1 MSRSSRTRFTT
12 AAAAAVSALS
22 MVAVGVSTASGA
34 PLETRDVAAA
44 ACGALFDDFNYASHT
59 DGTLGSHGWQVRS
72 SAGGP
77 GVPGARWAPEG
88 ITFPTSDGDKVLQ
101 LASSTNGTGAGTT
114 QTEILQGNR
123 RFLEGTYASRIR
135 FSDAPASGADGD
147 RVNQTFFTISPLRYN
162 NDPIYSELDF
172 SEYLPNG
179 GWGETGPINFQTS
192 WHTYTPDPWY
202 AENKNNSQK
211 RSING
216 WHTVVSTVSAGHV
229 KYYIDGALVAD
240 HDRSGPFDVYPRQ
253 AMSLNFNQ
261 WFIDTAGHSGGTA
274 TYLQQ
279 VDWVYYAK
287 DQVLSPSTA
296 VANAA
301 SFRSS
306 GVRFK
311 DDIGSG
317 SCTTNPPPPTTT
329 TTQPPPASGTWAPN
343 TFYPVGA
350 QVTYGGA
357 TYRCLQQHTSIVSWE
372 PSATPALWQRV

>member
-1 MSRSSRTRFTT
+1 MRSSTTRIT
-12 AAAAAVSALS
+12 AAAAAVVSAVT
-22 MVAVGVSTASGA
+22 MVVIGTGNSAQ
-34 PLETRDVAAA
+34 AA
-44 ACGALFDDFNYASHT
+44 ACGVLFDDFNYASHT
-59 DGTLGSHGWQVRS
+59 DATLGQHGWEVRG

-77 GVPGARWAPEG
+77 GVPGARWAPEN
-88 ITFPTSDGDKVLQ
+88 ITFPTSGGDKVLQ
-101 LASSTNGTGAGTT
+101 LASATDGTSAGTT
-114 QTEILQGNR
+114 QTEVMQGNR

-135 FSDAPASGADGD
+135 FSDAPASGTDGD

-179 GWGETGPINFQTS
+179 GWGEQGPINFQTS
-192 WHTYTPDPWY
+192 WHTYTPEPWY
-202 AENKNNSQK
+202 AENKNNSQR
-211 RSING
+211 RSIDG
-216 WHTVVSTVSAGHV
+216 WHTVVSTVADGHV

-261 WFIDTAGHSGGTA
+261 WFIDLVGHSGGGTS

-287 DQVLSPSTA
+287 DQVLTPSTA

-301 SFRSS
+301 AYRSS

-311 DDIGSG
+311 DDLGTG
-317 SCTTNPPPPTTT
+317 ACTGNPPPTTT
-329 TTQPPPASGTWAPN
+329 TTTTSQPPAGGTWAPN
-343 TFYPVGA
+343 TAYATGA
-350 QVTYGGA
+350 RVAYAGVTYQ
-357 TYRCLQQHTSIVSWE
+357 CLQAHTSIVSWE
-372 PSATPALWQRV
+372 PPNTPALWQRL